1 MFPIC
6 WKIPVTG
13 MKIKIKTAAASVVGP
28 LHANK
33 NLPCQDFYKICS
45 RGKNFVA
52 VVSDGAGSAK
62 YGKTGARIV
71 CETLVD
77 MLKNV
82 AWADVRT
89 AVASAIASA
98 RKKLTFHR
106 LNKSKS
112 EAGLNDFAATVVG
125 MVYRGRQ
132 GCFFHIGDGAA
143 LAYHDEDIA
152 SFVASP
158 PENGSF
164 SCETF
169 FYTQDCWAKNL
180 RFTPLEKIN
189 TVFLMTDGVT
199 NFSFSED
206 YRKIEKGFILPIDNF
221 LKEEKNKQKAERA
234 LSNTLNTQQAR
245 KLNSDDKT
253 LLWVKL

>member
-1 MFPIC
+1 M
-6 WKIPVTG
+6 TG
-13 MKIKIKTAAASVVGP
+13 MKTKKIKTAAASVVGP

-33 NLPCQDFYKICS
+33 NLPCQDFYKICR
-45 RGKNFVA
+45 RGRNFVA

-62 YGKTGARIV
+62 YGKTGARTV

-77 MLKNV
+77 ILKNAGFANIRETV
-82 AWADVRT
+82 K
-89 AVASAIASA
+89 SAIASA
-98 RKKLTFHR
+98 RRKLIFHR

-112 EAGLNDFAATVVG
+112 EAGLADFAATVVG
-125 MVYRGRQ
+125 VVYRGGQ
-132 GCFFHIGDGAA
+132 GFFFHIGDGAA
-143 LAYHDEDIA
+143 LAYHDDNLA
-152 SFVASP
+152 SFTASP

-169 FYTQDCWAKNL
+169 FFTQDCWAKNL

-199 NFSFSED
+199 NFSFAED

-234 LSNTLNTQQAR
+234 LSNTLNTPQAR